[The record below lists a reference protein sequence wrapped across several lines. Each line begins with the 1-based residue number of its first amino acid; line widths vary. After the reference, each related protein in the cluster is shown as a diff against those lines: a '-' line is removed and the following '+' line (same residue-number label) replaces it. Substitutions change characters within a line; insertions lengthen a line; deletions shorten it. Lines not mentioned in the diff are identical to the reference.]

1 MRTATAWTVVL
12 MMALVITAQAK
23 DSKMNSATEKAVAA
37 LEQKW
42 VEGSKA
48 SNPDMIAPLLADG
61 FLNTGS
67 DGKMI
72 GRAESLAHAKAAK
85 WETSQNSDVKVT
97 LFGNTAIATGEW
109 MGKGTDQDGKAVET
123 RERWTDTW
131 VNMGGGKWQC
141 VASQSS
147 TVKM

>member
-1 MRTATAWTVVL
+1 MKRATVL
-12 MMALVITAQAK
+12 SLMMMMALIIAAQAK
-23 DSKMNSATEKAVAA
+23 DSKMAGGTEKAVAA

-61 FLNTGS
+61 FINTGS

-72 GRAESLAHAKAAK
+72 GKAESLAHAKAAK
-85 WETSQNSDVKVT
+85 WESSEISDVKVT
-97 LFGNTAIATGEW
+97 LFGNTAVATGEW
-109 MGKGTDQDGKAVET
+109 MGKGTDQDGKAVDT
-123 RERWTDTW
+123 HERWTDTW

-147 TVKM
+147 TIKM